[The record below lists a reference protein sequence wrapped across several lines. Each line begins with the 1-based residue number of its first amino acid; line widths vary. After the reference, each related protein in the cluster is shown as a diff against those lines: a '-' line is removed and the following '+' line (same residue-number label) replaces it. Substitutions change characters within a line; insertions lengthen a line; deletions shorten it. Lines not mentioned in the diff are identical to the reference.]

1 MRAIV
6 YRRHGGP
13 EALELTDLP
22 VPVPGPGEVLVRLVR
37 SGVNPTDWK
46 SVAGGPA
53 GAPVKLGPSVPGQDG
68 AGTVTAVGDGVD
80 PARVGDRVWVW
91 EAAYQRTEGTLQEH
105 TVVPAH
111 QAVALPAGSGLTGTG
126 LADDGVFD
134 LGASL
139 GIPFLTAHRALTVL
153 EDGPVHLHPGALQG
167 RVVLVAGGA
176 GAVGNAA
183 IQLAHWADATVLTTV
198 SSPAKAQ
205 LARAAGADH
214 VIDYRTEDVAGLAR
228 RISPRGVDIVV
239 EVAPAANAAL
249 DTAVIAHHGVVACY
263 ADDGGPEITLPV
275 RRLMGPNA
283 RWQLVLVY
291 TEPAAAKGRAVA
303 DVARAVAEGA
313 VGVGEA
319 AGLPLHHF
327 PLERAA
333 DAHRA
338 VAAGA
343 VGKVLVDL
351 A

>member
-6 YRRHGGP
+6 YSEYGGP
-13 EALELTDLP
+13 DVLRLTDRP
-22 VPVPGPGEVLVRLVR
+22 AGTPGPGEVLVRVAR

-68 AGTVTAVGDGVD
+68 AGTITAVGDGVD
-80 PARVGDRVWVW
+80 PARVGERVWVW
-91 EAAYQRTEGTLQEH
+91 EAAYQRTEGTLQEQ
-105 TVVPAH
+105 TVVAAH
-111 QAVALPAGSGLTGTG
+111 QAVTLPSTTG
-126 LADDGVFD
+126 LSEARLFD
-134 LGASL
+134 LGAAL
-139 GIPFLTAHRALTVL
+139 GIPFLTAHRTLTVL
-153 EDGPVHLHPGALQG
+153 EDGPVHLHSGALQD

-183 IQLAHWADATVLTTV
+183 IQLARWADATVLTTV

-214 VIDYRTEDVAGLAR
+214 VIDYRTEDVARIVRG
-228 RISPRGVDIVV
+228 ISPRGVDIVV

-275 RRLMGPNA
+275 RKLMGPNA
-283 RWQLVLVY
+283 RWQIVLVY

-303 DVARAVAEGA
+303 DISRAVADGA
-313 VGVGEA
+313 IGVGES

-327 PLERAA
+327 ALDRAA
-333 DAHRA
+333 DAQRA
-338 VAAGA
+338 VAAA
-343 VGKVLVDL
+343 TVGKVLVDL
-351 A
+351 D